1 MELDSLEDGLK
12 SDLVRQAFDDL
23 SNELEPESPGG
34 MIVALW
40 LYDGEGCS
48 RLALV
53 VHHFAIDAV
62 SWQILLDDFN
72 KLILSPDAKLT
83 PPGMSYRAWTERLH
97 EEGEKGTRRTEETL
111 WLDQFKDFQS
121 LGSEPTAGRVEN
133 KIGQGRNLFLKLSV
147 ERTNQLLES
156 VSVYSASMNDLL
168 LTALGFSVS
177 NWNKKL
183 HGQHI
188 ENLVIEL
195 EGHGRSPNATLER
208 TVGWFTTVFPV
219 RLNLEGLS
227 YDDLDSFG
235 YAIRRIK
242 ETLASMP
249 DKGIGFGVLRYLD
262 KKSTLNSAPP
272 PSPEIGFNYLGRQES
287 KEASTPNG
295 WYIGGHGII
304 GAQDD
309 LDRPR
314 LHLLNFN
321 ALINAESQLEMEVT
335 FNQLVYN
342 ECSIEMLLTCFDE
355 TFGKIT
361 EHCLNNPLENKQIPS
376 DFKFLTM
383 EPL

>member
-1 MELDSLEDGLK
+1 M
-12 SDLVRQAFDDL
+12 
-23 SNELEPESPGG
+23 
-34 MIVALW
+34 
-40 LYDGEGCS
+40 Y
-48 RLALV
+48 
-53 VHHFAIDAV
+53 
-62 SWQILLDDFN
+62 
-72 KLILSPDAKLT
+72 
-83 PPGMSYRAWTERLH
+83 
-97 EEGEKGTRRTEETL
+97 
-111 WLDQFKDFQS
+111 
-121 LGSEPTAGRVEN
+121 
-133 KIGQGRNLFLKLSV
+133 
-147 ERTNQLLES
+147 
-156 VSVYSASMNDLL
+156 
-168 LTALGFSVS
+168 
-177 NWNKKL
+177 
-183 HGQHI
+183 
-188 ENLVIEL
+188 
-195 EGHGRSPNATLER
+195 
-208 TVGWFTTVFPV
+208 VF
-219 RLNLEGLS
+219 
-227 YDDLDSFG
+227 
-235 YAIRRIK
+235 
-242 ETLASMP
+242 
-249 DKGIGFGVLRYLD
+249 RYLD